1 MDERRR
7 HRADQGGAV
16 PTPRE
21 SSGRWADK
29 PPRRVDRCP
38 SCGRAASPEPG
49 ATEWTCP
56 GCGSATHSNRSARLL
71 ARRPLIA
78 RVDVERGINETR
90 MNGFALIL
98 TTGVAVGLA
107 VGVPAGASLGV
118 LSGVV
123 AAAGAA
129 LLLALIY

>member
-1 MDERRR
+1 
-7 HRADQGGAV
+7 
-16 PTPRE
+16 
-21 SSGRWADK
+21 
-29 PPRRVDRCP
+29 
-38 SCGRAASPEPG
+38 
-49 ATEWTCP
+49 
-56 GCGSATHSNRSARLL
+56 
-71 ARRPLIA
+71 LIA

-129 LLLALIY
+129 LLLALIYRVRFIRHRVMQLMHSVTGQ